1 MIMHYFGFVLFLVIF
16 TSLMVTASTRRR
28 MAMIAVTGV
37 LVSTMV
43 VIPPA
48 AEAQTSIV
56 QAIQA
61 VLNVIKGVIQTAL
74 NGINTVRSAISSLY
88 QSFVWPVQL
97 INQAKAQ
104 ITQMSNRYRNL
115 MASILNLKL
124 NSATLPAPQSL
135 ENLMRDHRVNN
146 FNILTQSFGTTY
158 GPIPSL
164 SDASQAD
171 RDMSDMDDALALDT
185 LKTLKA
191 SDNAT
196 DAELKIAD
204 SIETFASQSAP
215 GSAPFLSATA
225 VAASIQSQAL
235 TQKMLAAEL
244 RQEAAHIAH
253 DNGFRKRGA
262 AFTSQLRGAIVNLL
276 QHN

>member
-1 MIMHYFGFVLFLVIF
+1 MHYFGFALFLVIF
-16 TSLMVTASTRRR
+16 TSLMATASTRRR
-28 MAMIAVTGV
+28 VAMIAVTGV
-37 LVSTMV
+37 LVSTIV
-43 VIPPA
+43 VAPPA
-48 AEAQTSIV
+48 ADAQTSIV

-61 VLNVIKGVIQTAL
+61 VLNVIKGVIETAL
-74 NGINTVRSAISSLY
+74 NGINTVRSAINSLF
-88 QSFVWPVQL
+88 QTFVWPVQL

-104 ITQMSNRYRNL
+104 ITQMGNRYRTR
-115 MASILNLKL
+115 MAGIINLKL

-146 FNILTQSFGTTY
+146 FNTLTQSFGALY
-158 GPIPSL
+158 RPIPSM

-171 RDMSDMDDALALDT
+171 REMSDMDDALALDS
-185 LKTLKA
+185 LKA
-191 SDNAT
+191 LKVSDNAT
-196 DAELKIAD
+196 DAELKIAE
-204 SIETFASQSAP
+204 SIETSASQSAP

-225 VAASIQSQAL
+225 VASSIQSQAL

>member
-1 MIMHYFGFVLFLVIF
+1 MHYFGFALFLVIF

-28 MAMIAVTGV
+28 VAMIAVTGV

-43 VIPPA
+43 VAPPA

-56 QAIQA
+56 QAILA

-74 NGINTVRSAISSLY
+74 MAINTVRAAISSLY
-88 QSFVWPVQL
+88 QNIIWPLQQ

-104 ITQMSNRYRNL
+104 IVQMRNQYRTV
-115 MASILNLKL
+115 MASIINLKL

-146 FNILTQSFGTTY
+146 FTTLTQSFGSTY
-158 GPIPSL
+158 RPIPSM

-171 RDMSDMDDALALDT
+171 RDMSDMDDALSLDA

-191 SDNAT
+191 SDNTT

-204 SIETFASQSAP
+204 SIETSASQAAP

-225 VAASIQSQAL
+225 VASSIQSQAL
-235 TQKMLAAEL
+235 TQKCWL
-244 RQEAAHIAH
+244 R
-253 DNGFRKRGA
+253 N
-262 AFTSQLRGAIVNLL
+262 
-276 QHN
+276 

>member
-1 MIMHYFGFVLFLVIF
+1 MPYLGFVLFLLIF
-16 TSLMVTASTRRR
+16 TALMVTASTRRR
-28 MAMIAVTGV
+28 VAMIAVAGV

-43 VIPPA
+43 AAPPP

-61 VLNVIKGVIQTAL
+61 VLNVINGVIQTAL
-74 NGINTVRSAISSLY
+74 NGINTARSAISSLY
-88 QSFVWPVQL
+88 QTFVWPVQR

-115 MASILNLKL
+115 MASILNLRI

-146 FNILTQSFGTTY
+146 FNTLTQSFGTTY
-158 GPIPSL
+158 RPIPSM
-164 SDASQAD
+164 SDASQPV
-171 RDMSDMDDALALDT
+171 RDMSDMDDALALDS

-191 SDNAT
+191 ADNAT

-204 SIETFASQSAP
+204 SIETSASQSAP

-225 VAASIQSQAL
+225 VASSIQSQAL

-253 DNGFRKRGA
+253 DNGFRKTGA
-262 AFTSQLRGAIVNLL
+262 ALTRQLRGAIVNLL